1 MIGGHNIRKIR
12 TTDIEGDRYSS
23 IKIKLGAGEMVQQ
36 LKVLVLQ
43 V

>member
-1 MIGGHNIRKIR
+1 MIGGHKIRKIR
-12 TTDIEGDRYSS
+12 TTNIEGDRYSL
-23 IKIKLGAGEMVQQ
+23 IKIKLGAREMVQQ